1 LITLP
6 FAWTLYNQSFSTVNI
21 NSNGRLDFV
30 TVNEPNGYTN
40 ACLPA
45 PPNVGPYDYTIF
57 PHWDDLETATG
68 LAGCSAFTSGCGVFT
83 SVSGT
88 APNRIFN
95 IEWRAVYFNATG
107 SSANFEARLYEGS

>member
-1 LITLP
+1 MT
-6 FAWTLYNQSFSTVNI
+6 
-21 NSNGRLDFV
+21 
-30 TVNEPNGYTN
+30 

-57 PHWDDLETATG
+57 PMWQDMRTDIG
-68 LAGCSAFTSGCGVFT
+68 LSGCASFPGGTCGVFT

-95 IEWRAVYFNATG
+95 IEWRTVYFADNVLDG
-107 SSANFEARLYEGS
+107 EFRSAAV